1 MKEKK
6 DPYLRILLDFFFG
19 CVEHPHGFLVCKLVF
34 ILVAWKG
41 HDVLQLD
48 VVAHASC
55 RHESQQTSALELL
68 DMPLYVSLMNKP
80 DFPRLEVVQEQVPVD
95 SYFANEQLIAF
106 AGAQTFFLSLSS
118 FSSGMDA
125 GGSSHSLISS
135 FTASINL
142 FISASDTPS
151 ARPMMVMSDDLSA
164 ARMQETASEMLSEVR
179 DGLNSLKGLP
189 VIFSKIN
196 WAAMLK
202 RILHG
207 LPINVTS
214 RISIRFAKHSFQQER
229 R

>member
-6 DPYLRILLDFFFG
+6 GPQLRILLDFFFCG
-19 CVEHPHGFLVCKLVF
+19 VQHPHGFLIGKLCF
-34 ILVAWKG
+34 FLVAWQG

-48 VVAHASC
+48 AVAHASC
-55 RHESQQTSALELL
+55 RHESQEAGALELL
-68 DMPLYVSLMNKP
+68 YMPLDISLMNKP
-80 DFPRLEVVQEQVPVD
+80 DFPRLEVVQEQIPVNP
-95 SYFANEQLIAF
+95 YFANEQLIAF
-106 AGAQTFFLSLSS
+106 AGAQTFFSSLSS

-135 FTASINL
+135 FTASISL

-151 ARPMMVMSDDLSA
+151 ARPMMVMPDDLSA
-164 ARMQETASEMLSEVR
+164 ARMQETASDMLSEVS

-214 RISIRFAKHSFQQER
+214 RISIRFANHSFQQER